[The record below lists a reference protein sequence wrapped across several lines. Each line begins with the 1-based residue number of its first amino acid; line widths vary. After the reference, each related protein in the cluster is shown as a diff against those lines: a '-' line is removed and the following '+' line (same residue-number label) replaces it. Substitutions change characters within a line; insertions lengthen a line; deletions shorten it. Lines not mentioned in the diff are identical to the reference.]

1 MREGRCSDVYV
12 EANTCGSVGHREQA
26 RASAR
31 THTEEGNLSLTRI
44 LNGCAEARTVGTHY
58 STTHPPPLRQ
68 NSTSPLQP
76 SLLTPRFPPHR
87 RPRRSRALP
96 LLNSSSLL
104 SFSRSLA
111 SRAPCPP
118 PFDDCFFPFALPS
131 VPSLSLLSF
140 SQHTLRASCF
150 SVYTHI
156 YMAKGI
162 HM

>member
-1 MREGRCSDVYV
+1 MRYIHAG
-12 EANTCGSVGHREQA
+12 TCDSVGYREQA
-26 RASAR
+26 RASAH

-68 NSTSPLQP
+68 NSTSPLLAF
-76 SLLTPRFPPHR
+76 LLTLLFPPHC

-96 LLNSSSLL
+96 LLNSSSPL

-118 PFDDCFFPFALPS
+118 PFSDCSSRSRHLRGPFS
-131 VPSLSLLSF
+131 IPSLFF
-140 SQHTLRASCF
+140 SARSCA
-150 SVYTHI
+150 HLC
-156 YMAKGI
+156 A
-162 HM
+162 H